1 LNIKDLSKLALQTKP
16 FIPLASRSVIT
27 RYKNIPSS
35 PGFRNENPVL
45 PRPFCDAKINCEYHG
60 RGNVQEP
67 CAPTPRNP
75 SGPKNR
81 PLTRGVSAKSQVCGC
96 VGFSRPN
103 AAKNCP
109 PFNCRLN
116 GKLVVCMN
124 ASSTSTEV
132 SLSLSNLKTMFANPS
147 KYGSTAPSNA
157 SSMLR
162 ALNPRCC
169 GS

>member
-1 LNIKDLSKLALQTKP
+1 SLKLTEFSKRGIQTKSCRP
-16 FIPLASRSVIT
+16 RTSRSVVM
-27 RYKNIPSS
+27 RSKNIPSS

-67 CAPTPRNP
+67 WAPTPRNP

-96 VGFSRPN
+96 VGLSRPN

-109 PFNCRLN
+109 PFNWRLN
-116 GKLVVCMN
+116 GRLVVCMN
-124 ASSTSTEV
+124 ASSTSTSRSEEHT
-132 SLSLSNLKTMFANPS
+132 SELQSRFDL
-147 KYGSTAPSNA
+147 
-157 SSMLR
+157 
-162 ALNPRCC
+162 
-169 GS
+169 